1 MADARPLVGAGAA
14 RRPARRR
21 SVAAVCAV
29 AAALCGGAG
38 VAFTGGAPSMG
49 SLAASTSGTQKTRG
63 GTKSGAGG
71 AVATSAAP
79 SSSPEVRASRVVDA
93 GSTVRS
99 SEIYP
104 FLAAS
109 GAALVEPHVETNLTV
124 HGAPDEASADP
135 ETWAWTVVQQNDM
148 GESSAVLQLGE
159 YVGRFGSTSIVLV
172 FHSVGSYVATARWL
186 GDVSTHV
193 AAEANLI
200 CRYVRRNV
208 RALSESERTRYLD
221 GFQTLLRVNGTAG
234 RRSFGAGYVS
244 AHELTAVHLR
254 EAGQRLGDHMHDGVG
269 FLTQHVALTSAFET
283 SLQTIDASLAVPYWD
298 FTEDRSAASTLEDL
312 FDPAKNDVWRA
323 DWFGSATGSN
333 HAVAEGRFA
342 YQRVPA
348 ASDVASSVQNPFGLL
363 RAPWNVNKSPFVT
376 RAHAFCD
383 ATFALDDWP
392 SCATHY
398 DLAFSDATA
407 SWYGFANA
415 ASYAPHGGVHFMVG
429 GYDNCGDV
437 HARLD
442 DVITPLGVG
451 SLELALLQ
459 VPKNL
464 WRNMLAEVPESCASD
479 APQAAC
485 HLRCVE
491 NAANAS
497 FEERA
502 FFSRGMDRDYGSWLD
517 DLNATGWARVLEV
530 LCTTPWSPGEQV
542 EAASPLDVS
551 FWPIHPT
558 LDRLTQYRRLVKP
571 FDGNASDA
579 SWLGSSD
586 HSAYCST
593 PKPDYECHGH
603 HPWDLTVFQTDH
615 YDAGSGRFVRR
626 FATNA
631 EIFEYSNPSDYK
643 LPYVYDS
650 FEWPH
655 CEADG
660 VVFPKPRAQSS
671 SS

>member
-208 RALSESERTRYLD
+208 RAR
-221 GFQTLLRVNGTAG
+221 
-234 RRSFGAGYVS
+234 
-244 AHELTAVHLR
+244 
-254 EAGQRLGDHMHDGVG
+254 
-269 FLTQHVALTSAFET
+269 
-283 SLQTIDASLAVPYWD
+283 
-298 FTEDRSAASTLEDL
+298 
-312 FDPAKNDVWRA
+312 
-323 DWFGSATGSN
+323 
-333 HAVAEGRFA
+333 
-342 YQRVPA
+342 
-348 ASDVASSVQNPFGLL
+348 
-363 RAPWNVNKSPFVT
+363 
-376 RAHAFCD
+376 
-383 ATFALDDWP
+383 
-392 SCATHY
+392 
-398 DLAFSDATA
+398 
-407 SWYGFANA
+407 
-415 ASYAPHGGVHFMVG
+415 
-429 GYDNCGDV
+429 
-437 HARLD
+437 
-442 DVITPLGVG
+442 
-451 SLELALLQ
+451 
-459 VPKNL
+459 
-464 WRNMLAEVPESCASD
+464 
-479 APQAAC
+479 
-485 HLRCVE
+485 
-491 NAANAS
+491 
-497 FEERA
+497 
-502 FFSRGMDRDYGSWLD
+502 
-517 DLNATGWARVLEV
+517 
-530 LCTTPWSPGEQV
+530 
-542 EAASPLDVS
+542 
-551 FWPIHPT
+551 
-558 LDRLTQYRRLVKP
+558 
-571 FDGNASDA
+571 
-579 SWLGSSD
+579 
-586 HSAYCST
+586 
-593 PKPDYECHGH
+593 
-603 HPWDLTVFQTDH
+603 
-615 YDAGSGRFVRR
+615 
-626 FATNA
+626 
-631 EIFEYSNPSDYK
+631 
-643 LPYVYDS
+643 
-650 FEWPH
+650 
-655 CEADG
+655 
-660 VVFPKPRAQSS
+660 
-671 SS
+671 